1 MPVFLVLL
9 LLLIGIP
16 LTELYVLIK
25 VGRAIGAGTTIGL
38 VILTA
43 VLGAWLLRL
52 QGLATLARVRSA
64 LEAGELPAIELVEG
78 LILLFTAV
86 LLLTPGF
93 ITDAIGFAVL
103 LPGVRRALAK
113 GLAAQLVVRSIR
125 PGGPGGPAGHGGFGG
140 GPRRGDEHTFE
151 GDYRV
156 EDDDAPP
163 HRLPRDD
170 DSGR

>member
-1 MPVFLVLL
+1 MPVFLLFVI
-9 LLLIGIP
+9 LLIGIP

-52 QGLATLARVRSA
+52 QGLVTLARVRAA

-78 LILLFTAV
+78 LILLITAV

-93 ITDAIGFAVL
+93 ITDAIGFLVL
-103 LPGVRRALAK
+103 LPGVRRTLAK
-113 GLAAQLVVRSIR
+113 GLAAQLVVRTIH
-125 PGGPGGPAGHGGFGG
+125 PGGR
-140 GPRRGDEHTFE
+140 GPRRPGSPGGAHDTHTYE

-156 EDDDAPP
+156 ENDDDEPP
-163 HRLPRDD
+163 RRLP
-170 DSGR
+170 

>member
-1 MPVFLVLL
+1 MPVFLLFVI
-9 LLLIGIP
+9 LLIGIP

-25 VGRAIGAGTTIGL
+25 VGRAIGAGSTIGL

-52 QGLATLARVRSA
+52 QGLVTLARVRAA

-78 LILLFTAV
+78 LILLVTAV

-93 ITDAIGFAVL
+93 ITDALGFLVL

-113 GLAAQLVVRSIR
+113 SLAAQLVVRSIH
-125 PGGPGGPAGHGGFGG
+125 PGGR
-140 GPRRGDEHTFE
+140 GPRRPGSPGGGHDTHTYE
-151 GDYRV
+151 ADYRV
-156 EDDDAPP
+156 ENDDDEPP
-163 HRLPRDD
+163 RRLP
-170 DSGR
+170 